1 VLPASVH
8 REKPRHARH
17 EAGLIIVPSHAG
29 LIYEVYLVMFVRNF
43 GCVRFG
49 LIRSRYQTVPLP
61 FGSGLS
67 GSGVASCSLH
77 TLLIRDG
84 HQVQREEHTRRH
96 VQLTA
101 TITVPSKVD
110 LAGVDVKR

>member
-1 VLPASVH
+1 M
-8 REKPRHARH
+8 
-17 EAGLIIVPSHAG
+17 PSHAG
-29 LIYEVYLVMFVRNF
+29 LIYEVTLVIIVRDF

-49 LIRSRYQTVPLP
+49 LIRSCYQAVPLP

-84 HQVQREEHTRRH
+84 HQVQREQYTRRL

-101 TITVPSKVD
+101 TITVPLKVG
-110 LAGVDVKR
+110 LASSDVKRL